1 MRSSDARV
9 SALAST
15 RTENNQVRLHG
26 KIMDQVKP
34 SRARAELAAT
44 YFAYALRYVYPLL
57 LLPFYGRTLGPAG
70 YGIVLAGMSL
80 SNTIWRFVCFGFPTV
95 GGRDA
100 VHATNDAERAAILSS
115 QMTGRVL
122 LSIPIALLGFG
133 AVALSPALS
142 AHPLLG
148 CTAVLLGLL
157 AAFNL
162 GWYFTSTGRVRRSV
176 LIEIVGFATSLVL
189 IFSFVHHPSDLS
201 QVFPLLLT
209 SALIQTALAYGYVR
223 REFSGWFSSIRAGI
237 ELIHR
242 SKVIFIYTST
252 SILLITASTYVL
264 SVFAPASEVG
274 AFGVAERLIAVGL
287 SLTVPATQ
295 VLVPRVTYLVG
306 VEPAKANRLAFQIL
320 LFFFVGAIAAVA
332 CTMLLADWAVPLVM
346 GNGFQH
352 AVTVLKAFV
361 LVLPLNVIN
370 QVIALYFLIPRN
382 REALLA
388 RAGVTTA
395 CVNILVAIPLA
406 MHWGAMGMVA
416 ARLLGELT
424 LMTALVVN
432 MIRSG
437 LMAEILSSSP
447 AVLAL
452 RPRQEG

>member
-1 MRSSDARV
+1 
-9 SALAST
+9 
-15 RTENNQVRLHG
+15 
-26 KIMDQVKP
+26 MDQVK
-34 SRARAELAAT
+34 SSKARTELAAT

-70 YGIVLAGMSL
+70 YGVVLAGMSL

-100 VHATNDAERAAILSS
+100 VHATHDTERAAILSS
-115 QMTGRVL
+115 QMTGRML
-122 LSIPIALLGFG
+122 LGIPIALCGFG

-176 LIEIVGFATSLVL
+176 MIEIVGFIASLVL
-189 IFSFVHHPSDLS
+189 IFSFVHRPSDLS
-201 QVFPLLLT
+201 LVFPLLLT
-209 SALIQTALAYGYVR
+209 SALIQTALAYGFVR

-242 SKVIFIYTST
+242 SKTIFIYTST

-274 AFGVAERLIAVGL
+274 AFGVAERLIAVAL

-295 VLVPRVTYLVG
+295 VLVPKVTYLVG
-306 VEPAKANRLAFQIL
+306 TDPAKANRVSFQIL
-320 LFFFVGAIAAVA
+320 IFFFVGAIGAVA

-352 AVTVLKAFV
+352 AVTVLKVFV

-370 QVIALYFLIPRN
+370 QVIVLYFLIPRN
-382 REALLA
+382 RDALLA
-388 RAGVTTA
+388 RSGVATA
-395 CVNILVAIPLA
+395 CVNIVIAVPLA

-416 ARLLGELT
+416 ARLFGELMLLT
-424 LMTALVVN
+424 VLIVN
-432 MIRSG
+432 MTRSG
-437 LMAEILSSSP
+437 LMGEILSTHP
-447 AVLAL
+447 TVLAL
-452 RPRQEG
+452 RPRGEG